1 MKPLQDLK
9 YIKLPAS
16 TGYRTFDEFLDVNNI
31 SENEIN
37 EHIINTYIKTTKSKI
52 FRYEDMTLMKYMKH
66 YQNLM
71 IIIN

>member
-1 MKPLQDLK
+1 METLQNYIKDLK

-16 TGYRTFDEFLDVNNI
+16 TGYRTFNEFLDVNNI

-52 FRYEDMTLMKYMKH
+52 FRYFISSKK
-66 YQNLM
+66 
-71 IIIN
+71 